1 MRLTLYARL
10 CTTLSL
16 VALSSML
23 DAAPSAAAGAPFR
36 ATSPTT
42 NPLWREPKT
51 RNYLPD
57 MSWPEVQALLART
70 DMVIIP
76 VGALEEHGPQGPIG
90 TDFYNGVEQAK
101 LIAQRTDVLVAPIL
115 MPGNSPYHMGFP
127 GTITLSAETLERV
140 YFEAVQS
147 LLKHGFRR
155 FILLN
160 AHGGN
165 AATTRFIVD
174 RINQETAGV
183 AVELTEAAQPFSDD
197 RHMSPEVRAENEA
210 LAPVRGFDR
219 HSGVEETSQSLYLIP
234 SLVNLQAATP
244 APVTLPPHLQAMLP
258 QVIAHGRTADL
269 LFLAEALKAKET
281 GKHTSTREMTPTGNW
296 STADVAREASAARGE
311 ARTDAFVSASVQFID
326 TWKRARPVRPE

>member
-1 MRLTLYARL
+1 MRLTP
-10 CTTLSL
+10 LS
-16 VALSSML
+16 ALQAGL
-23 DAAPSAAAGAPFR
+23 LLAACGAGLGSPQTCAAAQAQR
-36 ATSPTT
+36 TASSAT

-57 MSWPEVQALLART
+57 MTWPEVQALLART

-76 VGALEEHGPQGPIG
+76 VGALEQHGPQGPIG

-127 GTITLSAETLERV
+127 GTITLSSETIERV

-147 LLKHGFRR
+147 LLRHGFRR
-155 FILLN
+155 FVLLN

-174 RINQETAGV
+174 RINQETASV
-183 AVELTEAAQPFSDD
+183 AVELTEAAQPFTDD
-197 RHMSPEVRAENEA
+197 EHTPPEIRAENQA
-210 LAPVRGFDR
+210 LPPIVGFDR

-234 SLVNLQAATP
+234 SLVNLSAATP

-258 QVIAHGRTADL
+258 QVIAHERTADL

-296 STADVAREASAARGE
+296 SVADIAGHASAARGK
-311 ARTDAFVSASVQFID
+311 ARTDSFVSASVQFIEA
-326 TWKRARPVRPE
+326 WKKARPIRPE